1 MQFGSQYAHTRSCF
15 AGYLRVD
22 DSQVLY
28 GTSRTAT
35 YEAHF
40 VGVTLCH
47 GQVAY
52 RVPAAVKCSV
62 VSLLVVV
69 FLVREESDGDEVR
82 HTAHV
87 NVGCQQRIGRSL
99 SAANQQGEFTQLLGT
114 SYQVVALGVFAQFGS
129 SSYSQKDGNQG

>member
-1 MQFGSQYAHTRSCF
+1 MGGKAVGDDGSASSFTYQSALLLMFGGELYGTGSVAVAHRTVLQFGSQYAHTRSCF

-40 VGVTLCH
+40 VGVTLRH
-47 GQVAY
+47 RQVAY

-69 FLVREESDGDEVR
+69 FLV
-82 HTAHV
+82 
-87 NVGCQQRIGRSL
+87 
-99 SAANQQGEFTQLLGT
+99 
-114 SYQVVALGVFAQFGS
+114 
-129 SSYSQKDGNQG
+129 